1 LAGGALQV
9 TIDAYAYDKF
19 ARFFACQVISLQAK
33 WIVLAAM
40 TAVIPNSLFA
50 KKLPFFSD

>member
-1 LAGGALQV
+1 V

-40 TAVIPNSLFA
+40 TAV
-50 KKLPFFSD
+50 